1 MSKKGE
7 AYFAEQMAADQA
19 EASRKARVR
28 EFVAENDPEIISDLF
43 TVIKDAVIENG
54 VRKSAAIMEQHKI
67 ATAAVFEVEC
77 EFMGLM

>member
-1 MSKKGE
+1 MTK
-7 AYFAEQMAADQA
+7 AAEKYIAGKMAEDQA
-19 EASRKARVR
+19 AASRRARVKA
-28 EFVAENDPEIISDLF
+28 FVAENDEGIISDLF

-54 VRKSAAIMEQHKI
+54 VKKSAAIMEQHKI

>member
-7 AYFAEQMAADQA
+7 AYIVERLAEDQA
-19 EASRKARVR
+19 ELSRKARVK

-43 TVIKDAVIENG
+43 TVIKDAVVENG

-67 ATAAVFEVEC
+67 AAAAVFEVEC
-77 EFMGLM
+77 EFMGLL